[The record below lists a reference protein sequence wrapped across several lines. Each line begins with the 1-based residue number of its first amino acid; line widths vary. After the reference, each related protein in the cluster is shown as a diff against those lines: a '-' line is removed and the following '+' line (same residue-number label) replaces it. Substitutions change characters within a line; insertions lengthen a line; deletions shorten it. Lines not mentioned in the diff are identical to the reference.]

1 MTCFKFL
8 ILALGFLLTFSWP
21 KAQDNNSSFPD
32 DLEVITAKNAN
43 RLEELTYLGLGN
55 VNKLIWSPDNQYI
68 VAVGASGAWL
78 FNSNNLGESIHIQAH
93 TKTVTQAAFSTD
105 SSLMATS
112 SRDKVI
118 VSQVETGQSL
128 YSLDTANG
136 FVAFSPDGKWLVTDS
151 PSGDIS
157 PKIWSVGTGELIAD
171 LKRNDHALLR
181 DIAFSQDGGQ
191 MVADY
196 ESHRW
201 PYMNAIKLWNTVTW
215 EERLQIQTGIGVQAI
230 SFAANDSEIIG
241 CSKDVPLA
249 WRLDDGQSAH
259 PLPQDVQCEHEDV
272 GQSKAESL
280 FGIALDEVF
289 GEVVASDA
297 SKLAFINADG
307 FLEIREADMQQRQ
320 ISTFAFSNGIND
332 LTFSPDG
339 RHLAALE
346 TNYGGQTVVRL
357 WDLERHPIS
366 TASIIVLDDQNASSS
381 QLTFLSND
389 QLLIYDNH
397 SGRIRIWDAESAAF
411 VSDYRL
417 EVAEPS
423 ILAVNPESTEITSVD
438 WLWREN
444 DTPQLQ
450 IRVWEISSGKMTAE
464 YLNPGS
470 YEQMPVVRDASYMPI
485 TSILA
490 TAGWGVH
497 LWDSLTGQ
505 EIAVLYDYTFIEG
518 QWEIAEILF
527 SPDGRFLVADT
538 IGRNG
543 QIYVWNV
550 ERTVETYADTLEDRL
565 TNTGSLIT
573 QLSHVSSSLIFS
585 PDGKLLVSGAH
596 GDFWG
601 GDNTIKVWNTATWEE
616 IAVLAGHVEGVSA
629 VDFAPHGR
637 LLASAGFDGTIRL
650 WGV

>member
-1 MTCFKFL
+1 
-8 ILALGFLLTFSWP
+8 
-21 KAQDNNSSFPD
+21 
-32 DLEVITAKNAN
+32 
-43 RLEELTYLGLGN
+43 
-55 VNKLIWSPDNQYI
+55 
-68 VAVGASGAWL
+68 
-78 FNSNNLGESIHIQAH
+78 
-93 TKTVTQAAFSTD
+93 
-105 SSLMATS
+105 
-112 SRDKVI
+112 
-118 VSQVETGQSL
+118 
-128 YSLDTANG
+128 
-136 FVAFSPDGKWLVTDS
+136 
-151 PSGDIS
+151 
-157 PKIWSVGTGELIAD
+157 
-171 LKRNDHALLR
+171 
-181 DIAFSQDGGQ
+181 
-191 MVADY
+191 
-196 ESHRW
+196 
-201 PYMNAIKLWNTVTW
+201 
-215 EERLQIQTGIGVQAI
+215 
-230 SFAANDSEIIG
+230 
-241 CSKDVPLA
+241 
-249 WRLDDGQSAH
+249 
-259 PLPQDVQCEHEDV
+259 
-272 GQSKAESL
+272 
-280 FGIALDEVF
+280 
-289 GEVVASDA
+289 
-297 SKLAFINADG
+297 
-307 FLEIREADMQQRQ
+307 MQQRQ